1 MSADKVLYLLGEDF
15 MHNNLKIKL
24 ILTLPDPL
32 QIQNRNDLL
41 YLESIT

>member
-1 MSADKVLYLLGEDF
+1 MSADKALYLLGEDS

-24 ILTLPDPL
+24 ILTLSDPL

-41 YLESIT
+41 YLESIA